1 MLDFKTLH
9 FWKRAYNLSLRIYE
23 ETKTFPK
30 EERYGLT
37 SQIRRAAISIPINIS
52 EGAGRNSNKEF
63 ANFLQIAIG
72 SACEV
77 ECELLLSKDFGY
89 LNETT
94 YSTLTQELVEIRKI
108 IYAYRDN
115 LLNNNS

>member
-1 MLDFKTLH
+1 MLDFKTLN
-9 FWKRAYNLSLRIYE
+9 FWKRAYNLSVDIYR
-23 ETKTFPK
+23 ETASFPK
-30 EERYGLT
+30 EERFGLT

-63 ANFLQIAIG
+63 ANFLQIALG

-89 LNETT
+89 LQESK
-94 YSTLTQELVEIRKI
+94 YLSFIQELTEIRKM
-108 IYAYRDN
+108 IYSYRDN
-115 LLNNNS
+115 LLK

>member
-1 MLDFKTLH
+1 MLDFKTLN
-9 FWKRAYNLSLRIYE
+9 FWKRAYRLSVDIYK
-23 ETKTFPK
+23 ETASFPT
-30 EERYGLT
+30 EERFGLT

-63 ANFLQIAIG
+63 ANFLQIAMG

-89 LNETT
+89 LQESK
-94 YSTLTQELVEIRKI
+94 YSYFVQEITEIRKM
-108 IYAYRDN
+108 IYSYRDN
-115 LLNNNS
+115 LLK

>member
-1 MLDFKTLH
+1 MLDFKKLL
-9 FWKRAYNLSLRIYE
+9 FWERAYNLSLMIYK
-23 ETKTFPK
+23 ETESFPK

-77 ECELLLSKDFGY
+77 ECELLLAKDIGY
-89 LNETT
+89 LEK
-94 YSTLTQELVEIRKI
+94 STFSILTQELREIRKI
-108 IYAYRDN
+108 IYAYREN
-115 LLNNNS
+115 LLKQ